1 MVNGERNR
9 KPKPTGGRERS
20 AAGSESG
27 RTRLSPG
34 TGPCPA
40 GPQPPR
46 AIPATSTATSHAIWS
61 DQSQTGMTLPG
72 LAAPGKSKHQPRLV
86 THDTRGDGDHVTL
99 RQHALDTVPAS
110 DFGLAG
116 RPFRGGLAA
125 AWRTWVHRPSSA
137 VNRV

>member
-40 GPQPPR
+40 GPHPP
-46 AIPATSTATSHAIWS
+46 HAIWS

-72 LAAPGKSKHQPRLV
+72 LADQSKPKHQVHLGR
-86 THDTRGDGDHVTL
+86 HDIRHDGDHVTL
-99 RQHALDTVPAS
+99 QQHAFDAVLPFDLAS
-110 DFGLAG
+110 EGGRSAG
-116 RPFRGGLAA
+116 RLAA
-125 AWRTWVHRPSSA
+125 AWRTWVHRPSSE
-137 VNRV
+137 VKRV